1 MEQDR
6 TLGHQ
11 LFLVSRA
18 HHNLA
23 SKIFGQIGLCRG
35 QPSVLKE
42 LRREEGVTQCELALR
57 LELTPPSLSNLLNR
71 LEEAGLVERKV
82 DSLDSRYTRIFL
94 TENGRSKLIEIDQAT
109 QVIDKSAFNGFSKL
123 EEKTLESFLNRIH
136 ANLNDKIQTDMET
149 AS

>member
-1 MEQDR
+1 MDQER
-6 TLGHQ
+6 TIGHQ

-23 SKIFGQIGLCRG
+23 NKVFGQIGLCRG

-42 LRREEGVTQCELALR
+42 LRHKEGVTQCELALR

-94 TENGRSKLIEIDQAT
+94 TDSGRSKLNEIDQAT
-109 QVIDKSAFNGFSKL
+109 QAIDQAAFNGFSTH

-136 ANLNDKIQTDMET
+136 ANLNDKIQTKMEP
-149 AS
+149 SS

>member
-1 MEQDR
+1 MNQER
-6 TLGHQ
+6 SIGHQ

-23 SKIFGQIGLCRG
+23 SKVFGQIGLCRG

-42 LRREEGVTQCELALR
+42 LRLNEGVTQCELALR

-94 TENGRSKLIEIDQAT
+94 TGSGRSKLIEIDQAT
-109 QVIDKSAFNGFSKL
+109 HTIDQAAFHGFSTH
-123 EEKTLESFLNRIH
+123 EEKTLELFLNRIH
-136 ANLNDKIQTDMET
+136 ANLNDKIQTKMEH
-149 AS
+149 SS